1 MVPLSLLHTL
11 VPSLEERGSNPAPHP
26 AAAALQGFDVSVH
39 LAAPAVTSYI
49 IQEREKRKKKRK
61 KVNALQ

>member
-26 AAAALQGFDVSVH
+26 AAALQGFDVSVP

-49 IQEREKRKKKRK
+49 IPEREKKKKRK